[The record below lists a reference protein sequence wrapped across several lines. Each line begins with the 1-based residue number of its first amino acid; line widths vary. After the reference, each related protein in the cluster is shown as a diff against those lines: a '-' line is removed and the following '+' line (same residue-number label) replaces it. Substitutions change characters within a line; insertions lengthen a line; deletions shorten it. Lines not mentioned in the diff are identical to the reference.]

1 MVLDTL
7 KDSVRKQDIGEIK
20 SVFFV
25 ILSRRPSPEKINANL
40 NYCFAS
46 GIDKNKL
53 FVAHD
58 GESFSDNLKDWD
70 IDYYSKQVGKMR
82 NNFSRERMAQIIKMA
97 DYLFGKENQR
107 KAEAKTQQT
116 SKQDKKDNTLVYI
129 VAGAIAALI
138 AFLFI

>member
-1 MVLDTL
+1 MVVDTL
-7 KDSVRKQDIGEIK
+7 KDCVRNQDIGGIK
-20 SVFFV
+20 SVFFI

-40 NYCFAS
+40 NYCFAN

-58 GESFSDNLKDWD
+58 GEIFSDNVKDWN
-70 IDYYSKQVGKMR
+70 IAYYS
-82 NNFSRERMAQIIKMA
+82 MAQVIKMA
-97 DYLFGKENQR
+97 DYLFAEDNQKR
-107 KAEAKTQQT
+107 AEAKANQRAKT
-116 SKQDKKDNTLVYI
+116 DKNDNTIVYI

>member
-7 KDSVRKQDIGEIK
+7 KDCVRKQDIGGIK
-20 SVFFV
+20 SVFFI

-40 NYCFAS
+40 NYCFAN

-58 GESFSDNLKDWD
+58 GEIFSDNVKDWN
-70 IDYYSKQVGKMR
+70 IDYYSKQVGKIR
-82 NNFSRERMAQIIKMA
+82 NNFSRERMAQVIKMA
-97 DYLFGKENQR
+97 DYLFAEDNQKR
-107 KAEAKTQQT
+107 AEAKANQRAKTN
-116 SKQDKKDNTLVYI
+116 KNDNTIVYI